1 MSKITVGEEMMLLVL
16 DYDTGCVNYR
26 VPHGTVR
33 LALAGAVLTDLALAG
48 RIDTDLDSL
57 FLLDPAP
64 MGEPVADR
72 VLARIAAD
80 GGRRTVDSW
89 LSAVGEDIG
98 TLRSGLMDRLG
109 ERGIILRG
117 PLGRIWIIGS
127 RDGVDADGDPFR
139 DVRHRLAGAL
149 LGNEIPDPRDITII
163 GLADACDLW
172 GELLDR
178 NALDGIRSRIDL
190 YSKMDLI
197 CQAVSRAV
205 RGEPAPKRAPTSVK
219 GKQLRTGRS
228 PRGAGSAIGLKVP
241 SPG

>member
-1 MSKITVGEEMMLLVL
+1 MSKITIGEEMMLLVL
-16 DYDTGCVNYR
+16 DYDTGCINYR
-26 VPHGTVR
+26 VPYDTVR
-33 LALAGAVLTDLALAG
+33 FALAGAVLTDLALAG

-80 GGRRTVDSW
+80 ARRRTVDHW

-117 PLGRIWIIGS
+117 PQDRIWIIGS
-127 RDGVDADGDPFR
+127 RDGADADGDPFR
-139 DVRHRLAGAL
+139 DVRQRLAGAL

-163 GLADACDLW
+163 GLAEACDLW
-172 GELLDR
+172 GELLDES
-178 NALDGIRSRIDL
+178 ALDGVRHRIDQ
-190 YSKMDLI
+190 YSRMDLI
-197 CQAVSRAV
+197 CHAVSRAV
-205 RGEPAPKRAPTSVK
+205 RGEPAPKRAPMSAMGRKLRK
-219 GKQLRTGRS
+219 GRNPRS
-228 PRGAGSAIGLKVP
+228 AGSAIGLKVP